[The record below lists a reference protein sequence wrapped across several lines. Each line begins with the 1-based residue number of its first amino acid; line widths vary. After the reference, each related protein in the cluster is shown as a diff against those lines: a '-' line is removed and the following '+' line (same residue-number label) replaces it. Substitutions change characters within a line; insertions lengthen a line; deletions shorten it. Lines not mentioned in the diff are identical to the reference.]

1 MSSNPDHQLTLA
13 PGQRVQIITASTG
26 SRGQALH
33 SQIGTILR
41 HTADGY
47 YQVRLDGDADLP
59 QDMYF
64 YGSQLAPF
72 DATGQR

>member
-47 YQVRLDGDADLP
+47 YQVRLDGDGDRQ

-64 YGSQLAPF
+64 YGSQLAPLEEI
-72 DATGQR
+72 GRR